1 MENDSEIFTDFSSY
15 LLFFP
20 NKNDDVAKIQAMTSN
35 PISRVKLVRT
45 LTWGG
50 WGGGELGIC
59 GQPNGDTADEPHV
72 FTVD

>member
-1 MENDSEIFTDFSSY
+1 MKYLRENAFSSY

-35 PISRVKLVRT
+35 PISWVKLVRT
-45 LTWGG
+45 LTLGG
-50 WGGGELGIC
+50 RGELGIC
-59 GQPNGDTADEPHV
+59 GQPNGDAADEPRV